1 MSVTAARGFQAAG
14 VAAGIK
20 AGGQRDLALVAAD
33 ELVATAAVFTR
44 SATAAAPVLLSRR
57 RVQAGRARAVLL
69 NSGCANAGTGAAGLA
84 AAEKTTAATANSL
97 ACAGEEVLV
106 CSTGPIGPLLP
117 VDVVIEAIPGL
128 VARLGGDAEHG
139 LAAAQAILT
148 TDSHTKQAIVE
159 VDEAVVGGM
168 AKGAAMLRPDMA
180 TMLAVLTTDL
190 VAEPVE
196 LAEAL
201 QQAVATTFN
210 CLDVDGCQS
219 TNDTVVVMA
228 SGRSGH
234 RLEPEELAE
243 ALRLVCADLAWQ
255 MADDAEGAT
264 KVVTIEVSGAESI
277 DSARR
282 IGLSIADS
290 ALVRSSFYGA
300 DPNWG
305 RVLAAIGVSGVTV
318 DPALVDIAY
327 DGTTVCKGGAGV
339 RFDEASLSSRLGEDF
354 EVSVEIGSGPGSAR
368 ILTTDL
374 TPEYVRFN
382 GDRS

>member
-20 AGGQRDLALVAAD
+20 TGGRLDLALVSAD
-33 ELVATAAVFTR
+33 EVVAAAAVFTT
-44 SATAAAPVLLSRR
+44 SSTAAAPVLLSRQ
-57 RVQAGRARAVLL
+57 RVRAGRTRAVLL
-69 NSGCANAGTGAAGLA
+69 NSGCANAGTGGAGME
-84 AAEKTTAATANSL
+84 AAEVTTAMAARSL
-97 ACAGEEVLV
+97 GCADEEVLV

-117 VDVVIEAIPGL
+117 VDAIIEAIPGL
-128 VARLGGDAEHG
+128 VSRLGGDSEHG
-139 LAAAQAILT
+139 EAAAHAILT
-148 TDSHTKQAIVE
+148 TDSRPKQAIVE

-168 AKGAAMLRPDMA
+168 AKGAGMVRPDMA

-190 VAEPVE
+190 VAEPSE

-201 QQAVATTFN
+201 QQAVAATFN
-210 CLDVDGCQS
+210 CLNVDGCQS
-219 TNDTVVVMA
+219 TNDTVVAMA

-234 RLEPEELAE
+234 RVDPDELVE

-264 KVVTIEVSGAESI
+264 KVVTIEVTGAESNE
-277 DSARR
+277 SARR
-282 IGLSIADS
+282 IGMTIADS
-290 ALVRSSFYGA
+290 GLVRSSFYGA

-305 RVLAAIGVSGVTV
+305 RVLAAIGVAGVDV

-327 DGTTVCKGGAGV
+327 DGTEVCRGGAGV
-339 RFDEASLSSRLGEDF
+339 PFDEAALSRRLVDDF
-354 EVSVEIGSGPGSAR
+354 EVSVQIGAGPGRAR
-368 ILTTDL
+368 IVTTDL